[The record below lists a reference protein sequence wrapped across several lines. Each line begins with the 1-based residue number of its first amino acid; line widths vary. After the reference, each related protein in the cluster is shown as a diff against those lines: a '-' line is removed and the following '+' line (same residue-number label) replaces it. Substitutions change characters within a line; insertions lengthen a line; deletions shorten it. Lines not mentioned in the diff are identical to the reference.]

1 MCIKVKIEL
10 CKTIFFYFIFFFFN
24 VSSTV
29 IKTKVINLKTYD
41 RIFSLFNVG

>member
-10 CKTIFFYFIFFFFN
+10 CKTFFFFFFFFEN